1 MRTFSDNAAVVDAH
15 TQTKARTKTQAPDP
29 PAALRTFLPW
39 GWAGVLFLLY
49 ATVAVRRHQLLRTTG
64 YDLGIFEQAVRAY
77 AQLRAPV
84 VPLRGEGFNLLGDH
98 FHPLIAVL
106 APFYRLW
113 PSPVCLL
120 VAQAA
125 LLAVAVVPLARWAA
139 RVLGRRAAHVVAF
152 GYGASWG
159 IASAAAF
166 DFHEVALAV
175 PLLAFA
181 LEALGRGR
189 WRRAVAWGAPL
200 LLVKEDLG
208 LTLAALGAYVAWKG
222 PRRLGI
228 ATAVAGVAGSLIEI
242 KLLLPAFNPGGGYA
256 HGGNLADAHGSLL
269 ADLAFM
275 PLDALRPDVK
285 AMTLVLVF
293 APSALIAL
301 RSPLALLAVPTLAWR
316 MLSENSFHWGT
327 AFHYSAVLM
336 PIVFA
341 GLIDAL
347 GRHRDEAATAPGTVA
362 TPGSTGTPTEPGTP
376 TAPGTGAPTPAHAAA
391 ADAPA
396 ADVRTADPSAG
407 RRPGPR
413 PPALRRWAAR
423 AQGARGPAA
432 RHVRASLATVF
443 AVTVVM
449 LPSFPLAQL
458 AQRATWHTTRHI
470 EAAHALLRQIPDGAT
485 VAASNRLAPQL
496 TSRCQ
501 VVIFPTWPVE
511 GRLYEYDRKRL
522 PRPTAEW
529 IIHDRRAP
537 EAWPYR
543 TGHWP
548 YPPEQQLAELEEAQ
562 RSYGYEV
569 VAERDGVTLLHRTA
583 AGTGVRSK
591 R

>member
-1 MRTFSDNAAVVDAH
+1 MPSA
-15 TQTKARTKTQAPDP
+15 QTTTPRAPVARPPAGR
-29 PAALRTFLPW
+29 PAALLAW
-39 GWAGVLFLLY
+39 GWAAALFLLY

-77 AQLRAPV
+77 AHFQAPV
-84 VPLRGEGFNLLGDH
+84 VPLRGENFNLLGDH

-106 APFYRLW
+106 APLYRIW
-113 PSPVCLL
+113 PSPLCLL
-120 VAQAA
+120 LAQSAM
-125 LLAVAVVPLARWAA
+125 LAVAVVPLARWAVRA
-139 RVLGRRAAHVVAF
+139 LGRRAAHVVAF

-181 LEALGRGR
+181 LEALGRER
-189 WRRAVAWGAPL
+189 WRHAVAWAAPM

-208 LTLAALGAYVAWKG
+208 FTLAAVGAYIAWKG

-228 ATAVAGVAGSLIEI
+228 VTAAAGLAGSAIAI

-256 HGGNLADAHGSLL
+256 HGANLAEAHGSLL
-269 ADLAFM
+269 ATVAFA
-275 PLDALRPDVK
+275 PLDALRPDIK

-301 RSPLALLAVPTLAWR
+301 RSPLSLIAVPTLAWR
-316 MLSENSFHWGT
+316 MLSENGFHWGT

-336 PIVFA
+336 PVVLA

-347 GRHRDEAATAPGTVA
+347 TRY
-362 TPGSTGTPTEPGTP
+362 
-376 TAPGTGAPTPAHAAA
+376 
-391 ADAPA
+391 
-396 ADVRTADPSAG
+396 RTSGHP
-407 RRPGPR
+407 
-413 PPALRRWAAR
+413 L
-423 AQGARGPAA
+423 AA
-432 RHVRASLATVF
+432 RHVRASLATVI

-458 AQRATWHTTRHI
+458 AQRATWHTTAHL
-470 EAAHALLRQIPDGAT
+470 EAARSLLRRIPDGVT

-496 TSRCQ
+496 TSRCE

-511 GRLYEYDRKRL
+511 GRLYEYGRKRL

-537 EAWPYR
+537 EAWPYKA
-543 TGHWP
+543 GHWP
-548 YPPEQQLAELEEAQ
+548 YPPEQQLAELDAAK

-569 VAERDGVTLLHRTA
+569 VAERDGITLLR
-583 AGTGVRSK
+583 RS
-591 R
+591 